1 MKKENILIALMALA
15 LTNGAF
21 AAQEETSDVYDYIE
35 TPVAEQGSD
44 LLDDDNDGVINAR
57 DNCPQTPVDAKVNNQ
72 GCSEMV
78 ESSELQKLHI
88 LFANDSS
95 TVEPI
100 FQDQIRQM
108 AEFLQLYPQAS
119 IELKGYAS
127 KVGNAEYNQKL
138 SELRSESVRLLLIRF
153 GVTPDRI
160 RVIGF
165 GETVLVADGDDQVSH
180 AQNRR
185 VTASVVGIKG
195 EVLKEWTVF
204 TALPKS

>member
-1 MKKENILIALMALA
+1 MKKGNILFALMTMALA
-15 LTNGAF
+15 NGAF
-21 AAQEETSDVYDYIE
+21 AAQEKTSDVYDYIE
-35 TPVAEQGSD
+35 TPVADQGSD

-57 DNCPQTPVDAKVNNQ
+57 DNCPQTPAEAKVDNL
-72 GCSEMV
+72 GCSEV
-78 ESSELQKLHI
+78 VKSSELQKLHI

-95 TVEPI
+95 TVDPV

-138 SELRSESVRLLLIRF
+138 SVLRSEAVRLQLIRF

-165 GETVLVADGDDQVSH
+165 GETALVTDGDDQVSH

-195 EVLKEWTVF
+195 EPLKEWTVF